1 VSGMTNVD
9 IICKSTSDQL
19 KSIINRIEK
28 LEEEKAALSADI
40 KAVYDEA
47 KSNGFD
53 AKILRKIISLRKK
66 DSQELMEQEMVLAT
80 YLHALDMAAP
90 LPLFAEER
98 EERAAA

>member
-1 VSGMTNVD
+1 MTALHQ
-9 IICKSTSDQL
+9 STRDQL
-19 KSIINRIEK
+19 KTIVDRIER
-28 LEEEKAALSADI
+28 LEEEKAELSADI

-90 LPLFAEER
+90 LPLFAEEPKQR
-98 EERAAA
+98 EAA